1 MSQIRVAVTG
11 GRDYG
16 RYDPTVPAKLKKKRS
31 REFDYVWKYL
41 DRFKQRNAHHE
52 LRFCVGDA
60 TGVDSVVRDW
70 CIENGVRCKRFK
82 ANWKKFG
89 KSAGPRRNRRMLD
102 KFKPTMLLEFPG
114 GSGTANCV
122 AEARKREIIVYR
134 QPGIMPDH
142 AKREAKK
149 KKLKKGKKNAA
160 LDKGS
165 SHKRSRGGGA
175 ETAARKAAAVHVPK
189 TRQHRKKL
197 FQVRD

>member
-134 QPGIMPDH
+134 QPGIMPNH
-142 AKREAKK
+142 AKREAERLAECFKK
-149 KKLKKGKKNAA
+149 KKSKKGKTDERRNGRVGK
-160 LDKGS
+160 
-165 SHKRSRGGGA
+165 SRQA
-175 ETAARKAAAVHVPK
+175 NRLHVPE
-189 TRQHRKKL
+189 TRKHRSKL
-197 FQVRD
+197 FHSRD